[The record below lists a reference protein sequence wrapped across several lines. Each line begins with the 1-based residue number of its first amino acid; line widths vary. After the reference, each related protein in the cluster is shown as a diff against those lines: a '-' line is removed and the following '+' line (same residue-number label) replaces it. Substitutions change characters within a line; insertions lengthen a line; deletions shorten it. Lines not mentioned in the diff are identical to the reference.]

1 MLSRLPTILPKPN
14 QTAPTHNPLQNQ
26 PVSENCSN
34 EPPQSQHQDVT
45 VATTVNSNLEL
56 SVQYASLGKALNT
69 RTEEQQTQI
78 VSKVTSG
85 HPNLQLQLSQPV
97 SVPTIDKPRHGPLEH
112 QPVFTISPAKSGSVL
127 PHPQAIALATPV
139 NPSLN
144 SHQHLPGSMARTQ
157 SSFNTQQHQPG
168 LLVHTTLATA
178 SQSSQPVPSTVQAA
192 PAQYLNDT
200 MNPPS
205 SQSVQQGDPTGMEIQ
220 SLMNI
225 VYGHLMERG
234 RILDEFFKK
243 LSTIIHLIVKFF
255 CS

>member
-14 QTAPTHNPLQNQ
+14 QTAPTHNLLQNQ
-26 PVSENCSN
+26 PASENCSN
-34 EPPQSQHQDVT
+34 ESPQSQHQDVT

-69 RTEEQQTQI
+69 RTEEQQTQF

-97 SVPTIDKPRHGPLEH
+97 PMPTMDKPRHGPLEH
-112 QPVFTISPAKSGSVL
+112 QPVFTISPAKSGVVL

-139 NPSLN
+139 NHSLN
-144 SHQHLPGSMARTQ
+144 SQQHLPVSMARTQ
-157 SSFNTQQHQPG
+157 SSFNTQQLQ
-168 LLVHTTLATA
+168 LLVHTTLAAA
-178 SQSSQPVPSTVQAA
+178 SQSSPPVPSTVQAA

-234 RILDEFFKK
+234 RIILLRQF
-243 LSTIIHLIVKFF
+243 
-255 CS
+255 